1 MVQRRALRKR
11 ASDNTKAWEV
21 AGMMVGL
28 GMRRWDKLSEEQ
40 SSLLEVQELQIP
52 QDCEYGTVG
61 Y

>member
-1 MVQRRALRKR
+1 
-11 ASDNTKAWEV
+11 
-21 AGMMVGL
+21 MMVGL